1 MIKKSCEKEKMKF
14 AHFKDI
20 QVSLF
25 IAVSV
30 VIVFA
35 LYITTAIKTIPC
47 DKNLMS
53 IFFSNFVHLE
63 PSHLIANLFALY
75 NLARVEKQLG
85 PKKFGC
91 LIVFLLIF
99 TTVTEVCAHKLFS
112 ELKCS
117 IGLSGILFGI
127 MSWELTTKRGLDL
140 MIVLSIIGVVVT
152 PTVQNSK
159 GSSLLGH
166 AVGAIAGVIGGILWK
181 MVGNKLCSD

>member
-1 MIKKSCEKEKMKF
+1 MEF
-14 AHFKDI
+14 VHFKDI

-35 LYITTAIKTIPC
+35 LYITTVLKTIPC
-47 DKNLMS
+47 GKDLMS
-53 IFFSNFVHLE
+53 IFCSNFVHLE

-75 NLARVEKQLG
+75 NLARVERELG
-85 PKKFGC
+85 PKRFGC

-99 TTVTEVCAHKLFS
+99 TTITELCAHKLFS
-112 ELKCS
+112 NLKCS

-127 MSWELTTKRGLDL
+127 MSWELTTKRGFDL
-140 MIVLSIIGVVVT
+140 MIMLSIIGVVVT

-166 AVGAIAGVIGGILWK
+166 AVGAIAGIVGGIVWK
-181 MVGNKLCSD
+181 LVGNKLCSD

>member
-1 MIKKSCEKEKMKF
+1 MEF

-35 LYITTAIKTIPC
+35 LYVTAAIKTIPC
-47 DKNLMS
+47 DKNMMS

-91 LIVFLLIF
+91 LIVFLLFF
-99 TTVTEVCAHKLFS
+99 TTIVEVTAHKLFS

-181 MVGNKLCSD
+181 MVGNKLCTD

>member
-1 MIKKSCEKEKMKF
+1 MIKKSCEKEKMQF

-99 TTVTEVCAHKLFS
+99 TTVTEVCAHKL
-112 ELKCS
+112 CS

>member
-1 MIKKSCEKEKMKF
+1 MIKKSCTKEKMEF

-47 DKNLMS
+47 GKNLMS
-53 IFFSNFVHLE
+53 IFCSNFVHLE

-85 PKKFGC
+85 HKKFGC

-99 TTVTEVCAHKLFS
+99 TTIVEVSAHKLFS
-112 ELKCS
+112 DLKCS
-117 IGLSGILFGI
+117 VGLSGILFGI
-127 MSWELTTKRGLDL
+127 MSWELITKRGLDL

-152 PTVQNSK
+152 PSVQNSK
-159 GSSLLGH
+159 GASLLGH
-166 AVGAIAGVIGGILWK
+166 TIGAIAGIIGGLLWK
-181 MVGNKLCSD
+181 TFGHKLCSD

>member
-1 MIKKSCEKEKMKF
+1 MEF
-14 AHFKDI
+14 THFKDI

-53 IFFSNFVHLE
+53 VFLSNFVHLE

-99 TTVTEVCAHKLFS
+99 TTVTEVLAHKLFS

-127 MSWELTTKRGLDL
+127 MSWELTTKKGLDL

-181 MVGNKLCSD
+181 MVGNKLCSE